1 LSVAIAASGIGSPSI
16 IVIGDVVRYASQVN
30 LTEQAWRV
38 LSILRDIPLVFLG
51 MIPVFHCSAADPW
64 HALLFD
70 RLLLFGLV
78 DAYCGS
84 GALLDELMMQSRNEG
99 LCMPGRIIF
108 MRHIRR
114 TFTYPHIRIQSRL
127 ISTDVPKRHKS

>member
-1 LSVAIAASGIGSPSI
+1 VRPKGVDPFIVGRGGEDFIA
-16 IVIGDVVRYASQVN
+16 VRPI
-30 LTEQAWRV
+30 R
-38 LSILRDIPLVFLG
+38 
-51 MIPVFHCSAADPW
+51 W

-84 GALLDELMMQSRNEG
+84 GALLGELMMQSRNEE